1 MSEENISDPRPIITP
16 ESTFG
21 LTPEDPAFKDVPDLI
36 ASAEAC
42 TLQQAEYALEAA
54 QRWEVMMAAVN
65 KLPKRN
71 VE

>member
-1 MSEENISDPRPIITP
+1 MSDELTPDPRPIVTP

-21 LTPEDPAFKDVPDLI
+21 LTPEDPAYQDVPDLI

-54 QRWEVMMAAVN
+54 HRWEVMMAAVN
-65 KLPKRN
+65 KLPRRH
-71 VE
+71 EE